1 MTYRSVKDTD
11 NVSRHVF
18 STESTHINP
27 RGHLLE
33 VISTISCHSN
43 FDRREV
49 HTRSFVRFKM
59 SEKQRKCSVCLGDML
74 PWDNHQACLKC
85 RNDKKGKDKCVVSK
99 ESDCS
104 ICAGAL
110 KIPHKRKAS
119 KSKSSEKFDD
129 SLLDEPTPSKSSQ
142 PSTSKP
148 DSSLQDMIKAM
159 NNQLASLASQFEEFK
174 RSDKASASKNS
185 LPLCQEQGMS
195 APVSQTRTQPSEG
208 ELSDEDSSLPASK
221 RHRSKSP
228 QGDADSHS
236 QELDP
241 SYVEMLNAIRGLLDL
256 EVPQVECL
264 VAPSAFSKKP
274 SKQVVRK
281 QNLAL
286 PPVQDI
292 QSMWDY
298 RFRKASGTSVKDKSS
313 SESLSQGQFLAFERP
328 DMICYTTSPQNTPLK
343 APKLPDSY
351 FNIARVKSLSNSI
364 SVPSKQ
370 HIVQETVCRENVPNF
385 GPCSVVLKWL

>member
-1 MTYRSVKDTD
+1 M
-11 NVSRHVF
+11 SRHVF
-18 STESTHINP
+18 STESTHVNP

-43 FDRREV
+43 FDRCEV
-49 HTRSFVRFKM
+49 HTCSFVRFKM

-174 RSDKASASKNS
+174 RSDKPSASKNS

-292 QSMWDY
+292 QSMWD
-298 RFRKASGTSVKDKSS
+298 
-313 SESLSQGQFLAFERP
+313 
-328 DMICYTTSPQNTPLK
+328 
-343 APKLPDSY
+343 
-351 FNIARVKSLSNSI
+351 
-364 SVPSKQ
+364 
-370 HIVQETVCRENVPNF
+370 
-385 GPCSVVLKWL
+385 

>member
-1 MTYRSVKDTD
+1 M
-11 NVSRHVF
+11 SRHVF
-18 STESTHINP
+18 STESTHVNP

-33 VISTISCHSN
+33 VISTVSCHSN

-49 HTRSFVRFKM
+49 HTRSLVRFKM

-85 RNDKKGKDKCVVSK
+85 RNDKKGKDKCVLSK

-110 KIPHKRKAS
+110 KIPHRKKAS
-119 KSKSSEKFDD
+119 KSKSAEKFDD

-174 RSDKASASKNS
+174 RSEKPSASRNS
-185 LPLCQEQGMS
+185 LPLYQEQGMS
-195 APVSQTRTQPSEG
+195 APVSQTRTQQSEG

-292 QSMWDY
+292 QSMW
-298 RFRKASGTSVKDKSS
+298 G
-313 SESLSQGQFLAFERP
+313 L
-328 DMICYTTSPQNTPLK
+328 
-343 APKLPDSY
+343 
-351 FNIARVKSLSNSI
+351 
-364 SVPSKQ
+364 
-370 HIVQETVCRENVPNF
+370 
-385 GPCSVVLKWL
+385 